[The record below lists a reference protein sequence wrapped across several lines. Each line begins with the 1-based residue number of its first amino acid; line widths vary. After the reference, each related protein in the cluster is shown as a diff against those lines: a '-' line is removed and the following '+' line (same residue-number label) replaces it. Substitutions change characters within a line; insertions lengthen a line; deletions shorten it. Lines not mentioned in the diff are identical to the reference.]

1 MGVIEEIWKKN
12 IFSQGD
18 TEEKDAEISHVM
30 EMFTKNEG
38 ILERNLTGENLEA
51 FRNAIEWQEEST
63 SLYEYIAFR
72 DGFKAGVRLGI
83 ECNASDDLGFSDLVE

>member
-1 MGVIEEIWKKN
+1 MGIIEEIWKKN

-18 TEEKDAEISHVM
+18 TEEKDAEISHAM

-51 FRNAIEWQEEST
+51 FRNVVEWQEELT
-63 SLYEYIAFR
+63 ALYEYIAFR
-72 DGFKAGVRLGI
+72 DGFKAGVSLGI
-83 ECNASDDLGFSDLVE
+83 ECNTSDDLDFSDLVE